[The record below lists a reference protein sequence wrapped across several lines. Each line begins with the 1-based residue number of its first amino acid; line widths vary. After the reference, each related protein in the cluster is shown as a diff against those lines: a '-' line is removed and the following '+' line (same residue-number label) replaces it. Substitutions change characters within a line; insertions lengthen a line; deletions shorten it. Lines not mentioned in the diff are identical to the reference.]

1 MICFTSTS
9 TSDFSQQLSQHCSLI
24 YYSVF
29 VQERPIVDPGL
40 ADDNPSQ
47 AATSPSGGSLP
58 ELPNKDV
65 NRRIAVF
72 STVAAVGLFISK
84 RLDFGVSLNDLS
96 ALAVPY
102 EEVCLFCYLVH
113 LPLFD
118 EGDVE

>member
-1 MICFTSTS
+1 
-9 TSDFSQQLSQHCSLI
+9 
-24 YYSVF
+24 VF